1 MYASIRSYTFKS
13 TATRANIEKMA
24 HQVEH
29 DFVGKIERLPGFHG
43 YYMCS
48 AEGRLLTVSLFET
61 KASASES
68 TRIAAD
74 FVKNTKLPVA
84 LGGVEVT
91 EGELLVSREAHRE
104 VGAH

>member
-1 MYASIRSYTFKS
+1 MYASIRSYPLKS
-13 TATRANIEKMA
+13 ASRANLEKMA

-48 AEGRLLTVSLFET
+48 AEGRLMTVSLFET

-68 TRIAAD
+68 ARIAAE
-74 FVKNTKLPVA
+74 FVKSTKFPVT
-84 LGGVEVT
+84 LGPVEAS
-91 EGELLVSREAHRE
+91 EGELLISREAPRE
-104 VGAH
+104 IGAH

>member
-24 HQVEH
+24 RQVEH
-29 DFVGKIERLPGFHG
+29 DFVGKLERLSGFHG

-48 AEGRLLTVSLFET
+48 AEGRLVTVSLFET

-74 FVKNTKLPVA
+74 FVKNTKLPVT

-91 EGELLVSREAHRE
+91 EGELLVSREASRE

>member
-1 MYASIRSYTFKS
+1 MYASIRSYALKPP
-13 TATRANIEKMA
+13 ATRANLEKMA

-48 AEGRLLTVSLFET
+48 AEGRLVTVSLFDA
-61 KASASES
+61 KASATES
-68 TRIAAD
+68 TKIAAE
-74 FVKNTKLPVA
+74 FVKNTKLPVT

-91 EGELLVSREAHRE
+91 EGELLVSREAPRE

>member
-1 MYASIRSYTFKS
+1 MYASIRSYSLKPNTS
-13 TATRANIEKMA
+13 RANLEKLA

-91 EGELLVSREAHRE
+91 EGELLVSREASRE